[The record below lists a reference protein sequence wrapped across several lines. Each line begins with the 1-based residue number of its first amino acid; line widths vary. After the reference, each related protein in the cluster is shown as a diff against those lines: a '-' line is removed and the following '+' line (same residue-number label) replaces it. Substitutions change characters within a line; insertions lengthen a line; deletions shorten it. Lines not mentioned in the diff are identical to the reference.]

1 MDTGSKPNLQ
11 EGEAN
16 NLTEPLLS
24 SSNILTE
31 TVISEAN
38 PTSSSQ
44 TIGGHVTKELGQKA
58 ILKLQ
63 VKKLRIQLKKQGLH
77 VKKLQLQLEQAMKNS
92 IQTALSGQETQKKFQ
107 GRTFYEGPY
116 LMYVLWDFCLQMLI

>member
-16 NLTEPLLS
+16 SHTEPLVAS
-24 SSNILTE
+24 TNILTE
-31 TVISEAN
+31 TVISEVN

-44 TIGGHVTKELGQKA
+44 TIGGRVTKELGQKA

-63 VKKLRIQLKKQGLH
+63 VKRLKLQLKKQGLH
-77 VKKLQLQLEQAMKNS
+77 VKKLQLQLEKAMENS
-92 IQTALSGQETQKKFQ
+92 DQTTLSGQEKQKKFQ
-107 GRTFYEGPY
+107 ERTFYEGPY
-116 LMYVLWDFCLQMLI
+116 LMYALRDFCL